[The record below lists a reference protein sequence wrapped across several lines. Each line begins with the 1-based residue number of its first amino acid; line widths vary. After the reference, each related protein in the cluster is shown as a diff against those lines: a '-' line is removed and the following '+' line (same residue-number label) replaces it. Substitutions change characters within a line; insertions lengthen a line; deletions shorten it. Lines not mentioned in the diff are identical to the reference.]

1 MGALVFLET
10 TYYQMTIIFKLGFW
24 ISLLFTCRV
33 HDPEIS
39 EKIIDSVEYQES
51 RGNIFVKGNKYCTGL
66 MQVDYRYTAAPRKA
80 LRIPIVNRVVGTRAL
95 RNWKRRAGGNLKLA
109 LASYN
114 CGNAGLKGTCG
125 SGYASA
131 VMARNIHRPRLNLP
145 ECWLITQLINSYLD
159 NADYLVKWRNNIWPY
174 LRLHPHQQQR
184 Q

>member
-1 MGALVFLET
+1 MFLKT

-33 HDPEIS
+33 HDPGIS

-51 RGNIFVKGNKYCTGL
+51 RGHYSVRNNGSCIGL
-66 MQVDYRYTAAPRKA
+66 MQVNYHYVDLPKQA
-80 LRIPIVNRVVGTRAL
+80 LKIPIVNRVVGTRAL
-95 RNWKRRAGGNLKLA
+95 RNWKRRAGGDLKLA

-125 SGYASA
+125 NGYASA

-159 NADYLVKWRNNIWPY
+159 NADYLVKWRNNIWQY
-174 LRLHPHQQQR
+174 LHLHPHQRQR
-184 Q
+184 R